1 MRSYKICKL
10 EAFLSFEIGLGNRNS
25 KPCEKQYQ
33 LYYQLV
39 KVLVIRDLEF

>member
-33 LYYQLV
+33 LV
-39 KVLVIRDLEF
+39 KTVPTCESLSY